1 MKTKL
6 TETNVSVTR
15 ATKESLRVRYAEL
28 LQLREKVEQLATGI
42 HYQVVDP
49 GNVSPRQ

>member
-28 LQLREKVEQLATGI
+28 LQLRELSVEAGLLVG
-42 HYQVVDP
+42 
-49 GNVSPRQ
+49 G